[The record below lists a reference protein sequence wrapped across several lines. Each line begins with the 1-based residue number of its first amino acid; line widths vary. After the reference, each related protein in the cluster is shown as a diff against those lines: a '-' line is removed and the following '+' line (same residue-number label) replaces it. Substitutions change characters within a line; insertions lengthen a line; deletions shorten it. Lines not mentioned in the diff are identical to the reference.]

1 MELSEEVGSSDETSE
16 EGAAEGLVEVVL
28 SLSDVEDEVGAGL
41 ALLVVGAAELVGAVS
56 VSLEDDC

>member
-16 EGAAEGLVEVVL
+16 EGATEGLVEVVL

>member
-28 SLSDVEDEVGAGL
+28 SLSDVDDEVGAGL